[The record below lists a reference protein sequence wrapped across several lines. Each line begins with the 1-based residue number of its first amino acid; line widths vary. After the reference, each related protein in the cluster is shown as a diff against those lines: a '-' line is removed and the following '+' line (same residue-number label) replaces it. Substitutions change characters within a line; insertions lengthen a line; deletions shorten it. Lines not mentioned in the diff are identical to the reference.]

1 MQDHFCYCEEGLIE
15 KVGCWSV
22 GVVVLQERGGGGG
35 GREREREKQLTLQNS
50 LRKVLV
56 GGTSLK

>member
-22 GVVVLQERGGGGG
+22 GVVVLQERRGGGGG
-35 GREREREKQLTLQNS
+35 EGEKQLTLQNS

-56 GGTSLK
+56 RGTSLK

>member
-35 GREREREKQLTLQNS
+35 REREREREATNLAK
-50 LRKVLV
+50 
-56 GGTSLK
+56 

>member
-22 GVVVLQERGGGGG
+22 GVVVLQERRRGRGGGGK
-35 GREREREKQLTLQNS
+35 REKQLTLQNS

>member
-22 GVVVLQERGGGGG
+22 GVVVLQERRGGVGGGE
-35 GREREREKQLTLQNS
+35 EREATNLAK
-50 LRKVLV
+50 
-56 GGTSLK
+56 

>member
-22 GVVVLQERGGGGG
+22 GVVVLQERRGGVGGGGK
-35 GREREREKQLTLQNS
+35 REKQLTLQNS